1 MVLSITVFSIAA
13 MDHFIKMVAKNGL
26 FMKVEHLQ
34 QILETLLKSKF
45 LEDMSTIMVL
55 LVGMTELGRV
65 MPQVYI

>member
-1 MVLSITVFSIAA
+1 MVLSITVFNIA
-13 MDHFIKMVAKNGL
+13 MDQLMMRMTNNGYL
-26 FMKVEHLQ
+26 WKGEHLQ

-55 LVGMTELGRV
+55 LVGMAILGRV